1 MNRRYPATFYI
12 LCACQFWWAV
22 AFYSLWTVLPV
33 FLHDALHL
41 DEKSAFSIFGS
52 FTAIGA
58 SLLFV
63 GGWLAD
69 KVLGAKRTLWWGYA
83 FQGVGYALIT
93 AASLSDASSL
103 LFAGLG
109 CVIVGRS
116 VGGVAAPALVAAA
129 YNQGDQRLDSAFTLF
144 YMVNNIGAFLTTV
157 AAAEIAAR
165 LGWQAAFILSTLGMV
180 INLLLLARYS
190 RYLVNASPVDSRK
203 PGSAIMAAYLG
214 GSLLVVALSM
224 FLLRELLITRVL
236 LVAVALIILL
246 LIVRIMRR
254 ETRISRLKMVVG
266 LVLMGQALLFFIL
279 YNQMPTSLNFFAINN
294 VRPSLLGVAVN
305 PVSFQAL
312 NPMWI
317 IVLSPG
323 LAWLYTWLGERGRDP
338 SMPVKF
344 AVGML
349 ACAAAF
355 ACAGSARFFGNAAGI
370 VSPFWIIAPHLLFAI
385 GELLIS
391 ALGQSMLAKLFPREV
406 RGFIYG
412 AWGMVLAL
420 ASLGAAWLAGFSASD
435 NEGAGN
441 ALHSL
446 QQYGGYFY
454 ALALATLV
462 VALICW
468 WLAPRLDRLINTPD
482 QPAT

>member
-1 MNRRYPATFYI
+1 MIRRYPTTFYI

-22 AFYSLWTVLPV
+22 SFYSLWTVLPV

-93 AASLSDASSL
+93 YASLSEVTL
-103 LFAGLG
+103 WLFAGLG

-116 VGGVAAPALVAAA
+116 IGGVAAPALVAAA

-144 YMVNNIGAFLTTV
+144 YMVNNIGAFLTTI
-157 AAAEIAAR
+157 AAAEVAAR
-165 LGWQAAFILSTLGMV
+165 LGWQAAFILSTAGMV
-180 INLLLLARYS
+180 INLLLLARYK

-203 PGSAIMAAYLG
+203 PGGRIMAAYLG
-214 GSLLVVALSM
+214 SALLVVGMSM
-224 FLLRELLITRVL
+224 FLLRELLITRL
-236 LVAVALIILL
+236 LLLTVALIILL
-246 LIVRIMRR
+246 LIVRILRR
-254 ETRISRLKMVVG
+254 EPQISRLKMVVG
-266 LVLMGQALLFFIL
+266 VVLMGQALVFFIL

-294 VRPSLLGVAVN
+294 VRPSLLGIVIN

-312 NPMWI
+312 NPMWV

-355 ACAGSARFFGNAAGI
+355 ACAGSARFFANDQGI

-435 NEGAGN
+435 SDAGRD

-446 QQYGGYFY
+446 QQYASYFY
-454 ALALATLV
+454 ALALATV
-462 VALICW
+462 IVALICW
-468 WLAPRLDRLINTPD
+468 WLAPRLDRLINTPAS
-482 QPAT
+482 PTA